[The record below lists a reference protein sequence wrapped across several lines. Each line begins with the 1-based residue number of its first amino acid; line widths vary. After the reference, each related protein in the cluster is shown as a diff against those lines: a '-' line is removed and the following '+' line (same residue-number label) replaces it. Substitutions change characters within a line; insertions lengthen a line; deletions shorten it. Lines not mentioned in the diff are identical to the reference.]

1 MAMIVWN
8 ASTRDELNTALP
20 GSVVL
25 LPTGA
30 TEQHGHHLVTGH
42 DTFGVTAIAYRAA
55 RAVAAG
61 TGIVVAPALPFG
73 SSSHHLPFGG
83 TLSLATET
91 YRAVVHDL
99 VTSMIAGGARRIFL
113 LNGHGGNRELN
124 QLVARDVA
132 MTQPA
137 DRPVA
142 IAAASY
148 WEIAQ
153 RSLATDPD
161 LGAVRQ
167 PGHAGQFETATML
180 AMTPEHVREPRPVR
194 EQDPSLVPAIPSVRI
209 EPTGLWAS
217 YDGFTDFP
225 HRATAEQGRRAL
237 DLIVRDVAAALVTF
251 SHYPLG
257 SPTSPV

>member
-1 MAMIVWN
+1 MVMIVWN
-8 ASTRDELNTALP
+8 ASTRDELNAALP
-20 GSVVL
+20 NSVVL

-42 DTFGVTAIAYRAA
+42 DTFTVTAIAYRAA
-55 RAVAAG
+55 RAVPVA
-61 TGIVVAPALPFG
+61 TSIVVAPALPFG
-73 SSSHHLPFGG
+73 SSAHHLPFGG

-124 QLVARDVA
+124 QLVARDIA
-132 MTQPA
+132 MTQPV

-148 WEIAQ
+148 WEIAAA
-153 RSLATDPD
+153 SLATDPD
-161 LGAVRQ
+161 LGSVRQ

-180 AMTPEHVREPRPVR
+180 AMTPEHVREPRAVR
-194 EQDPSLVPAIPSVRI
+194 ERDPSLVPAIPGVRI
-209 EPTGLWAS
+209 ETTGLWGS

-225 HRATAEQGRRAL
+225 HRATAGQGQRAL
-237 DLIVRDVAAALVTF
+237 DLIVHDVAAALVAF
-251 SHYPLG
+251 ARHPLG
-257 SPTSPV
+257 